1 MVAPPFFAMV
11 ISIFFAILLVE
22 FQSAEAA
29 APALKAS
36 RQEVRT
42 QSMQRQEIA
51 AYLQRK
57 AQGQG
62 CDRRFQCYV
71 EKYNLCL
78 HKMSNECVS
87 QRPDPENV
95 IISAVTPPPT
105 PMPVTQSIQQIQFE
119 TESPILFRLMNVAE
133 DYSLSASDRTRYVDM
148 IQGQLDDAS
157 NDSWE
162 TIRVQQ
168 TCEYVGDR
176 RLQSSQR
183 GRGGIRRLNK
193 TLYLPVLVTS
203 RGEEDLSD
211 MAGTLTLQAV
221 RNELSI
227 LSMNLKSLNPN
238 AFQNLQIS
246 VEELNLADVACATG
260 PIASIQTVVTSTNVD
275 KADPLWVW
283 MIVAAIC
290 IPLGFCLL
298 ICTCR
303 NCTFKSRKRVT
314 MDDYPIQKQLAIAKA
329 YDIGASFDKRGKY
342 RPRRQRDVM
351 YRRSRSEG
359 ARRHHGRSSRR
370 RRVDERR
377 RYSTNNMN
385 RRDYRKISNRR
396 SLSMVEHE
404 ILALEERNILDERA
418 LVALPAHQYAFAI
431 DDVTQVSLP
440 TLEYQENALVV
451 YDDENIRFPLEPE
464 GNKIEDMKP
473 ETAVVPYRRD

>member
-36 RQEVRT
+36 RQER
-42 QSMQRQEIA
+42 
-51 AYLQRK
+51 RK
-57 AQGQG
+57 AQAQAQGQG

-87 QRPDPENV
+87 QRPDPV
-95 IISAVTPPPT
+95 DFITSAVTPSPT
-105 PMPVTQSIQQIQFE
+105 PMPETQSVQQIQFE

-162 TIRVQQ
+162 IISVEQ
-168 TCEYVGDR
+168 TCEYVGER
-176 RLQSSQR
+176 LLQSSQR
-183 GRGGIRRLNK
+183 GRGGGDSIRRLNK
-193 TLYLPVLVTS
+193 ILYLPVLVTL
-203 RGEEDLSD
+203 RGEEDYLSG
-211 MAGTLTLQAV
+211 MAGTLTLQAI
-221 RNELSI
+221 RNKLSI

-246 VEELNLADVACATG
+246 VEELNLADVACVTG
-260 PIASIQTVVTSTNVD
+260 PIASIIVTSTNVD

-314 MDDYPIQKQLAIAKA
+314 MDEYPIQKQLTIHYGHVNA
-329 YDIGASFDKRGKY
+329 YDNGISFDKRGKY
-342 RPRRQRDVM
+342 RPRRQRDLM

-359 ARRHHGRSSRR
+359 ARRHGRSSRR

-377 RYSTNNMN
+377 RYSTNMK
-385 RRDYRKISNRR
+385 RRDYRKTSNRR

-404 ILALEERNILDERA
+404 IVALEERNILDERA
-418 LVALPAHQYAFAI
+418 LVALPAHLSAFAI
-431 DDVTQVSLP
+431 DNTSQVSLP
-440 TLEYQENALVV
+440 KLEYQENALVV

-464 GNKIEDMKP
+464 GNKIEDVKH
-473 ETAVVPYRRD
+473 ETAVVPYR

>member
-11 ISIFFAILLVE
+11 IIFFAILLGE
-22 FQSAEAA
+22 FQSAE
-29 APALKAS
+29 
-36 RQEVRT
+36 
-42 QSMQRQEIA
+42 
-51 AYLQRK
+51 

-105 PMPVTQSIQQIQFE
+105 PMPVTQFE
-119 TESPILFRLMNVAE
+119 FESPILVRLMNVAE
-133 DYSLSASDRTRYVDM
+133 DYSLSASDQTRYVDM
-148 IQGQLDDAS
+148 IQGQLDDVS

-211 MAGTLTLQAV
+211 MAGTLTLQAI
-221 RNELSI
+221 RNKLST
-227 LSMNLKSLNPN
+227 LSMNLKSFNPN

-246 VEELNLADVACATG
+246 VEELNLADVVCATG
-260 PIASIQTVVTSTNVD
+260 PIASIQTIVTSTNVD

-303 NCTFKSRKRVT
+303 NCTFKSRKRVK
-314 MDDYPIQKQLAIAKA
+314 MDDYPIQKQPAIHYGHAKA
-329 YDIGASFDKRGKY
+329 YDNGASFDKRGKY
-342 RPRRQRDVM
+342 RPRRQRDLM
-351 YRRSRSEG
+351 YRRSLSEG
-359 ARRHHGRSSRR
+359 ARRHGRSSRR
-370 RRVDERR
+370 RRVDERK
-377 RYSTNNMN
+377 RYSTNSMK

-396 SLSMVEHE
+396 SLSMLEHE
-404 ILALEERNILDERA
+404 ILALEERIILDERA
-418 LVALPAHQYAFAI
+418 LVALPAHQSPFAI
-431 DDVTQVSLP
+431 DDTSQVSLP

-464 GNKIEDMKP
+464 GDKIEDVKP
-473 ETAVVPYRRD
+473 ETALEPYRKNRMGLSHANTFILEPEG

>member
-1 MVAPPFFAMV
+1 MVVPPFFATV
-11 ISIFFAILLVE
+11 ISSIFFAILLAE
-22 FQSAEAA
+22 LQSAEAA
-29 APALKAS
+29 ALKAAS
-36 RQEVRT
+36 RQE
-42 QSMQRQEIA
+42 
-51 AYLQRK
+51 RK

-62 CDRRFQCYV
+62 GCDRRFHCYV

-87 QRPDPENV
+87 QRPDPEDF
-95 IISAVTPPPT
+95 ITSAVTPPPT
-105 PMPVTQSIQQIQFE
+105 PMPVTQSVQLIFE
-119 TESPILFRLMNVAE
+119 TESPLLLRLMNVEE
-133 DYSLSASDRTRYVDM
+133 DYTLSASDRTRYVDM
-148 IQGQLDDAS
+148 IQGQLDDAT

-162 TIRVQQ
+162 IISVEQ

-183 GRGGIRRLNK
+183 GRGGGGIRRLNK
-193 TLYLPVLVTS
+193 TLYLPVLVTL
-203 RGEEDLSD
+203 RGEEDYLSG
-211 MAGTLTLQAV
+211 MAGTLTLQAI
-221 RNELSI
+221 RNKLST

-260 PIASIQTVVTSTNVD
+260 TIASIQTIVTSTNVD
-275 KADPLWVW
+275 NADPLWVW

-290 IPLGFCLL
+290 VPLGFCLL

-303 NCTFKSRKRVT
+303 NCTFKSRKHVT
-314 MDDYPIQKQLAIAKA
+314 MDDYPIQKQLAIHYGHANA
-329 YDIGASFDKRGKY
+329 YDNGVSFDKRDMY
-342 RPRRQRDVM
+342 RPRRQRDLM
-351 YRRSRSEG
+351 YRRSLSEG
-359 ARRHHGRSSRR
+359 ARRHGRSSRR

-377 RYSTNNMN
+377 RYSTNSMK
-385 RRDYRKISNRR
+385 RRDYRKTSNKR

-418 LVALPAHQYAFAI
+418 LVALPAHQSAFAI
-431 DDVTQVSLP
+431 DDIRQVSLP

-464 GNKIEDMKP
+464 GDKIEDVKP
-473 ETAVVPYRRD
+473 ETALVPYR